1 MAGSNVKAAKK
12 LLADSGLAIISA
24 ETFEE
29 ASLKAVECLKG
40 EQSRQAAS

>member
-1 MAGSNVKAAKK
+1 MAGSNVDAAKK
-12 LLADSGLAIISA
+12 LLADSGLPIISA

-29 ASLKAVECLKG
+29 VSLKAVECLKG